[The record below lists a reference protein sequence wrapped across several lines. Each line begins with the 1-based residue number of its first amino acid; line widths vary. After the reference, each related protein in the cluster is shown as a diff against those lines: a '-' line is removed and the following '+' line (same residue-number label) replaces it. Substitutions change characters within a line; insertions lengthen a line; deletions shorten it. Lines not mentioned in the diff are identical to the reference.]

1 MTAPTWID
9 AAELRRRM
17 PPARAAEVLRDT
29 LRAGYDPA
37 GDHARTAMATPHGE
51 MLLMP
56 SHLPGV
62 AGIKLIGIAPDN
74 SDRGLPRIHGWYV
87 LFDGETLAPRV
98 LLDGQELTQ
107 VRTAAVSAVGLEV
120 LAPDVVDTAVIVGS
134 GPQALGHAEAL
145 LALRDVGRFV
155 VVGRD
160 PARAATCAERI
171 EALDGSHSA
180 TYTTDP
186 TEVEAAVRAAQ
197 VVMCCTTAG
206 EPVIAGEWVA
216 DGACVVAV
224 GSHSP
229 ARRELDSQLVA
240 ARSSSSRTSA
250 RPCGR
255 RGMSCSPSRTGC
267 SPATTCARW
276 PTSRAAASSD
286 PPIGRASSRASGC
299 RGRTSRFA
307 RRRPRRPVSAER
319 RRLNAGAQRT
329 AQETTRLTERRPSVA
344 AATMPELPAP
354 DPVSAPSSASICS
367 TNCRLVDCHAS
378 SVWPLRQ

>member
-229 ARRELDSQLVA
+229 ARRELDSQLVG
-240 ARSSSSRTSA
+240 RSLVVVEDIGTALREAGDVVLAIEDGVLTRDDLRTLA
-250 RPCGR
+250 
-255 RGMSCSPSRTGC
+255 
-267 SPATTCARW
+267 
-276 PTSRAAASSD
+276 D
-286 PPIGRASSRASGC
+286 VASG
-299 RGRTSRFA
+299 RVE
-307 RRRPRRPVSAER
+307 RP
-319 RRLNAGAQRT
+319 T
-329 AQETTRLTERRPSVA
+329 DRPSVVKSVGMSWEDLAICA
-344 AATMPELPAP
+344 AAAP
-354 DPVSAPSSASICS
+354 P
-367 TNCRLVDCHAS
+367 TGQR
-378 SVWPLRQ
+378 